1 MEKIEVVHNPR
12 CRKSR
17 ESLAFLEDKGLEFET
32 RLYLE
37 EKLDKTELSE
47 ILKKLGIQAM
57 DLMRKGEPDFKEFIR
72 GKELSEDEM
81 IEQMVAHPKL
91 IERPIV
97 IRGSKAVVARPA
109 EKIEELLWALA
120 FVAQP
125 FGH

>member
-1 MEKIEVVHNPR
+1 MEKIKVVHNPR

-37 EKLDKTELSE
+37 DKLSNAELSE
-47 ILKKLGIQAM
+47 ILKKLGVQAI
-57 DLMRKGEPDFKEFIR
+57 DLMRKGESDFKEFIR

-97 IRGSKAVVARPA
+97 IRGEKAVIARPA
-109 EKIEELLWALA
+109 EKIEELL
-120 FVAQP
+120 
-125 FGH
+125 